1 MLLLIVSFGRLFE
14 NENEEDDENDLSR

>member
-14 NENEEDDENDLSR
+14 NEDGDDDENDSSR